1 MKIKHSFM
9 NWGDERRTGL
19 QITYHRGDAIILW
32 WAFFRI
38 GGMHVYYFEKSP
50 TWAFLGELAKK

>member
-1 MKIKHSFM
+1 M